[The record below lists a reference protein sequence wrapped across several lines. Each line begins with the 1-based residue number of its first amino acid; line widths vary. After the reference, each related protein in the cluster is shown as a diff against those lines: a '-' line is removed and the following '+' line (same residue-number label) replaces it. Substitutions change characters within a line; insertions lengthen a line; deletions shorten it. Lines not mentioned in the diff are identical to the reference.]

1 MSSQKPVTEGPRE
14 QQGTTQSSR
23 VLWILLGALVVV
35 ALAGWALAWQRS
47 RPLTQAATPP
57 PLEGPAV
64 TSMPQAAPPLAP
76 PVTEMPQKEGATPE
90 EKPKAP
96 PEVLRYLEHLKR
108 VEAYRQSMRD
118 DVGPAL
124 DMLKDAYGLQLGL
137 DDEDDP
143 LSQKKL
149 QSGYSRYTQQWQN
162 LIRYFQ
168 ALQPPQQCAKLG
180 TTYGQAL
187 NSYVY
192 IWNQIQL
199 AMANQ
204 DISRLL
210 RLRRSGQAGVD
221 AQLKA
226 SNAELESVCKQFDI
240 RKEFDITADDDVG
253 SLLGL

>member
-1 MSSQKPVTEGPRE
+1 
-14 QQGTTQSSR
+14 
-23 VLWILLGALVVV
+23 
-35 ALAGWALAWQRS
+35 
-47 RPLTQAATPP
+47 
-57 PLEGPAV
+57 
-64 TSMPQAAPPLAP
+64 
-76 PVTEMPQKEGATPE
+76 
-90 EKPKAP
+90 
-96 PEVLRYLEHLKR
+96 
-108 VEAYRQSMRD
+108 VEAYRQNMRD

-137 DDEDDP
+137 GDEDDP

-149 QSGYSRYTQQWQN
+149 QSGYSRYSQQWQN

-168 ALQPPQQCAKLG
+168 ALQPPAQCAKLG
-180 TTYGQAL
+180 ATYGQAL

-210 RLRRSGQAGVD
+210 RLRRSAQAGVD

-226 SNAELESVCKQFDI
+226 SDAELEAVCKQFDI